1 MESITEEAKIPTYF
15 NDFIAKDVKKNSLE
29 SLVKDLIVLYFVE
42 NKKASTQINVF
53 TKLNNFIQKPYLIN
67 NNNYLL
73 FHLKVLATL
82 NVFDTEY
89 QMSLRKP
96 LCHNS
101 VMISRQ
107 GGWSRYRLMEDSSG
121 RE

>member
-29 SLVKDLIVLYFVE
+29 SLVKDLIVLYFAE

-89 QMSLRKP
+89 QMSLRRIVDEFRKK
-96 LCHNS
+96 
-101 VMISRQ
+101 
-107 GGWSRYRLMEDSSG
+107 
-121 RE
+121 